1 MPRVDS
7 GPLIF
12 SYANASISSKETNL
26 GTADA
31 GRLGAFAVSGRD
43 GSMRLSAA
51 IVIALSSII
60 VSVQAAKAEVL
71 VTFVKSFYY
80 GNLQGKSESQR
91 AETLEDIRKTFDEL
105 GKQYFTAGQVLRVEV
120 LDYSSAGI
128 VVPKGTPQPFE
139 MELRYNLEQE
149 GKILQHDHE
158 TLSDVGYVEKPAD
171 PAAKPPEKK
180 EGEHK
185 KPETLVREKAI
196 LREWFA
202 ERFVAMKPL
211 TQ

>member
-1 MPRVDS
+1 
-7 GPLIF
+7 
-12 SYANASISSKETNL
+12 
-26 GTADA
+26 
-31 GRLGAFAVSGRD
+31 
-43 GSMRLSAA
+43 MRLSAA

-128 VVPKGTPQPFE
+128 VVPKGTPKPFE